1 MSQDY
6 SLSLD
11 GSLPLDDSLPLKYA
25 LGTFSVAGAPAFPG
39 IVMGDSALALQALL
53 PLCRN
58 LGKPLYAVS
67 SMLEM
72 LDHWDQNQ
80 PALDAVVQDLQAD
93 LNSVTPNLPWVSL
106 AHLRV
111 HAPIE
116 NPRQFFCAGANYRK
130 HVIDLIVDQGRD
142 PGLQNLSKEETR
154 RAAEQAMDERVKH
167 GEPYVFTQPV
177 GSICGP
183 YDDILLQP
191 DVEQPDWELELAV
204 VIGKETFR
212 VSEAEALDYVAGYT
226 IINDISNREL
236 IHRTDMKAIGTDWVM
251 GKGLPTY
258 NPMGPF
264 LVPASQIG
272 DPQQLHVKL
281 SLNGEVMQ
289 DEGCSDMIFPV
300 AKLIAYL
307 SSRIRLLPGDILITG
322 SPSGNGSHYGRFLRD
337 GDCLEGE
344 ISGIGVMR
352 NRCKAL

>member
-6 SLSLD
+6 S
-11 GSLPLDDSLPLKYA
+11 

-39 IVMGDSALALQALL
+39 IVMGDSVIALQALL

-58 LGKPLYAVS
+58 LAKPLYAVS
-67 SMLEM
+67 SMRDL
-72 LDHWDQNQ
+72 LDHWDQNRV
-80 PALDAVVQDLQAD
+80 ALETVAPDLNVD
-93 LNSVTPNLPWVSL
+93 LNSTAPNLPWVPL

-116 NPRQFFCAGANYRK
+116 NPRQFFCAGANYSK
-130 HVIDLIVDQGRD
+130 HVIDLIVDQARD
-142 PGLQNLSKEETR
+142 PAVQHMSLQER
-154 RAAEQAMDERVKH
+154 RRFAEKSMDERIKN
-167 GEPYVFTQPV
+167 GEPYIFTQPV

-183 YDDILLQP
+183 YDDILLQGS
-191 DVEQPDWELELAV
+191 VEQPDWELELAV
-204 VIGKETFR
+204 VIGRETFQ
-212 VSEAEALDYVAGYT
+212 VSEAEALNYVAGYT

-236 IHRTDMKAIGTDWVM
+236 IHRSDMKAIGTDWLM

-264 LVPASQIG
+264 LVPASQIQ
-272 DPQQLHVKL
+272 DPQQLHIKL

-289 DEGCSDMIFPV
+289 DEGCADMIFPV
-300 AKLIAYL
+300 TRLIAYL
-307 SSRIRLLPGDILITG
+307 SSRIRLMPGDILITG
-322 SPSGNGSHYGRFLRD
+322 SPSGNGSHYGRFLKD

-352 NRCKAL
+352 NRCKAV